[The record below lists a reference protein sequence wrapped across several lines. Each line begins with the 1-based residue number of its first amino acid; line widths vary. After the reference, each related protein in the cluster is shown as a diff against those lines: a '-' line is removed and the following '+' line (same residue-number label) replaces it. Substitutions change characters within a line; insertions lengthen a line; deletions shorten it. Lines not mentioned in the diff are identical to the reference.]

1 LSKSS
6 VPISDPRDKQEPDPS
21 GAAVA
26 TPVHSR
32 LTVLSGPS
40 GVGKS
45 TVVAEL
51 RRICPK
57 IWISVS
63 VTTRRPR
70 PGEADGREYHFVDDG
85 EFDRLIASGALL
97 EWAWFAGHR
106 YGTPR
111 APLTERLEA
120 GVACLLEIDVAGA
133 RQVRRAEPDARLVF
147 LAPPSWDEL
156 VRRLTGRGT
165 EPPEVLARR
174 LAAAEEELAA
184 AEEFDITLVN
194 TSVQDV
200 ARQLI
205 ILMEECALPSERHS
219 EGTQS
224 SGRQNVA
231 GTQPLGAADGIIN
244 PPIDELLDVVDSKYQ
259 LVIMAAK
266 RARQINAYYAQLGEG
281 LLEYVGPLVETR
293 SQEKPLSISLREIK
307 ERLLNVEA
315 AEG

>member
-1 LSKSS
+1 
-6 VPISDPRDKQEPDPS
+6 
-21 GAAVA
+21 
-26 TPVHSR
+26 VHSR

-51 RRICPK
+51 RRICPG

-70 PGEADGREYHFVDDG
+70 PGEVDGREYHFVDDG

-97 EWAWFAGHR
+97 EWAQFADHR

-111 APLTERLEA
+111 APLAEKLEA

-133 RQVRRAEPDARLVF
+133 RQVRRAAPDARLVF

-184 AEEFDITLVN
+184 AGEFDITLVN

-200 ARQLI
+200 CRQLI
-205 ILMEECALPSERHS
+205 ALIEQCVLISGDPWGDRAHPGDP
-219 EGTQS
+219 EG
-224 SGRQNVA
+224 
-231 GTQPLGAADGIIN
+231 
-244 PPIDELLDVVDSKYQ
+244 
-259 LVIMAAK
+259 
-266 RARQINAYYAQLGEG
+266 
-281 LLEYVGPLVETR
+281 
-293 SQEKPLSISLREIK
+293 SISPPSPPQEGRTWQGLRSPTASST
-307 ERLLNVEA
+307 RRSTSFSMSWTA
-315 AEG
+315 STGW